1 MKKKFLTSACAMFSF
16 FLAEQGFSMDQTQR
30 DRLAE
35 LEEKIATADLNDS
48 EQDEYETLK
57 QLECS
62 VTNSASV
69 ELYQDLNGFD
79 PASPAPAAGKGVQT
93 LALLNAQ
100 LKNLNAV
107 ESSLKDLNT
116 TALAQDLEKVL
127 GILGKKDPKDFL
139 PVIVPLFGGVELGTG
154 LDGLRATFNQLA
166 SLQSAKDLATFMP
179 LFAAL
184 TPDLFKSLEKGSD
197 VAPLFAKLQE
207 SIQEWNKL
215 NASFSKYT
223 DFLQAVIAL
232 DKTKI
237 SAVAANQELFVKLQ
251 KMLAQFK
258 NLLGAVD
265 GKSGDALVEALWK
278 FFGTLN
284 AEDFSVGVSELKT
297 ALEQFNKVA
306 AVVAD
311 WEDDSRTTSALE
323 LMKNFSELD
332 AGHLVSDS
340 KTKKYFE
347 TLQESLKQI
356 YAVVKGVESVGGSKE
371 DRIKK
376 FAELFSSKKTDA
388 SKLSLGL
395 SKVQEAVAFF
405 QKLIEHWEEA
415 SKAANEKDLSVA
427 LQKIPGNEVFVDAAA
442 RDSWKKCMDVLK
454 AYYELIA
461 AVSTKHDDDA
471 KAKEL
476 VAQLEKNKTIFGID
490 DKVLAELKGD
500 DKKAETLKKITE
512 AATFAAFLAQ
522 VSSLTY
528 SKAAKISSDYL
539 KFLTDAVTKG
549 TADPFVK
556 FVIST
561 DDDVLRNVLGTG
573 AVALKKELK
582 ALADSDSFKT
592 ILANRARIKNLLN
605 AAVPTILDGLEKLS
619 KVANYSSADLTEANL
634 KFILQDAFAK
644 QVYHLA
650 QLAQTN
656 ALTDGTHLKP
666 ENINGAGLE
675 NYLKELLLALEAAKG
690 DLAAPY
696 EADGSLK
703 ASVKALANK
712 IAAGL
717 GDALEK
723 DSKAVVALKDK
734 TDIGDIHNN
743 MPDGNAKTTLGK
755 IKDAVGIKA
764 YKEGLAKLKE
774 ALPSGDFIDVLDGLL
789 DIATWESVAD
799 MTAGLT
805 GFAFT
810 SVKDG
815 GLEDDD
821 SKVGSSFLNKKLKKD
836 LDDLLTFAE
845 AATVKTMADASD
857 ECAEAENKSRDVMA
871 YIGKVGQNDF
881 INVLK
886 DETHDP
892 DHVASPFSNF
902 VRFKKY
908 YNENFITH
916 TAAFLDLYSKS
927 SLKATSIVESLV
939 AFKGDFKAVD
949 NLSGAQLKEYLL
961 NDSAGVGDLDTN
973 AQKLFD
979 VEDLKLKAD
988 LTEQQCAQVI
998 KFVADLAFTGANFKI
1013 ENGSAY
1019 EVQAEQKVT
1028 ELKQA
1033 KMLEAILY
1041 QTFLRLASIE
1051 GADA

>member
-197 VAPLFAKLQE
+197 VAPLFAK
-207 SIQEWNKL
+207 
-215 NASFSKYT
+215 
-223 DFLQAVIAL
+223 
-232 DKTKI
+232 
-237 SAVAANQELFVKLQ
+237 
-251 KMLAQFK
+251 
-258 NLLGAVD
+258 
-265 GKSGDALVEALWK
+265 
-278 FFGTLN
+278 
-284 AEDFSVGVSELKT
+284 
-297 ALEQFNKVA
+297 
-306 AVVAD
+306 
-311 WEDDSRTTSALE
+311 
-323 LMKNFSELD
+323 
-332 AGHLVSDS
+332 
-340 KTKKYFE
+340 
-347 TLQESLKQI
+347 LQESLKQI